1 MVTERMVKNGRI
13 TNIQDGYDS
22 MWCCRFFSFWRMVKA
37 LQTLIVFMVI
47 DYLTGI
53 IAAGREGK
61 LSSQIGAKGIS
72 RKVMI
77 FIFVALGHSIDQY
90 LGGGNSI
97 FRDGTIAFFIANE
110 FLSITENASRM
121 GIPIPNQISKAL
133 DLLKQQDRKEE
144 DKK

>member
-1 MVTERMVKNGRI
+1 MEGSQIFKMVTTACGAVV
-13 TNIQDGYDS
+13 S
-22 MWCCRFFSFWRMVKA
+22 FLFWRMVKA

>member
-1 MVTERMVKNGRI
+1 MEGSQIFKMVTTACGAVVSFLFG
-13 TNIQDGYDS
+13 GWS
-22 MWCCRFFSFWRMVKA
+22 MA
-37 LQTLIVFMVI
+37 IQTLIVFMVI
-47 DYLTGI
+47 DYLTGVF
-53 IAAGREGK
+53 AAGREGK
-61 LSSQIGAKGIS
+61 LSSQIGAKGIT

-133 DLLKQQDRKEE
+133 DLLKQQEKKKSEYKEE